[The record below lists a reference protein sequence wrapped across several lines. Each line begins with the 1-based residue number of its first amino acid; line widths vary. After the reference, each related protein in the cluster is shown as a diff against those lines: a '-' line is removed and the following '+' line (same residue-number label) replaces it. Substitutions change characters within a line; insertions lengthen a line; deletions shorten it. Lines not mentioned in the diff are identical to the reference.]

1 MCLAAAA
8 LFGAST
14 PASKAILD
22 SLGPFTLAGLLY
34 LGAAIGMLPFALRG
48 RSLIKQID
56 RRNLKLLAGAV
67 VFGGIVGPVLL
78 LTGLRIA
85 SASSVALWLNMETTA
100 TIILGFF
107 LFKENMDARSWLAAA
122 LVVGAS
128 ILLASPSGFGGLGA
142 SLLIVGACV
151 AWGFDNNFT
160 ALIDGLTP
168 SQSTVAKGVVAGS
181 VNLVIGL
188 SVEPAGATSV
198 TVLAALG
205 VGTLAYGA
213 SIALYIAGAQQLG
226 ATRSQMIFAT
236 APFWGVALAWTALS
250 EPVLLVQLIAGALM
264 ITAVWLMH
272 SERHG
277 HRHTHERQTHTH
289 WHRHDDGHHDHE
301 HPGLPRSTGHS
312 HEHTHEPMTH
322 EHPHKP
328 DLHHRHKH

>member
-188 SVEPAGATSV
+188 SVEAAGATSV